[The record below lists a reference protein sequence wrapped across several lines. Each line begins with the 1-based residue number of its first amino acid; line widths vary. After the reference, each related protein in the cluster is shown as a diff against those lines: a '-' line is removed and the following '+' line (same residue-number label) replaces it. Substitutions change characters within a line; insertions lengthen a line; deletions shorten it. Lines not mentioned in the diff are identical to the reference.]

1 MRMLRQLP
9 SMPRSRGILC
19 FQRSIQTMPR
29 VALKI
34 WKASGCADC
43 GNTGY
48 KGRIGVFEAILM
60 NEEVEML
67 VKKSSSEREIN
78 DAAKKQGI
86 LTILQD
92 GILKAL
98 RGITSID
105 ELKRVIDM
113 EVL

>member
-1 MRMLRQLP
+1 
-9 SMPRSRGILC
+9 
-19 FQRSIQTMPR
+19 
-29 VALKI
+29 
-34 WKASGCADC
+34 
-43 GNTGY
+43 
-48 KGRIGVFEAILM
+48 M
-60 NEEVEML
+60 NEEVEIL

-105 ELKRVIDM
+105 ELERVIDM